1 MIFNEYK
8 LDELC
13 LKITDGSHFSPKDD
27 QDSNIPML
35 SVKDMEEF
43 DFNYDNCKHISVD
56 DYEKMKKSDC
66 VPKANDILVAKD
78 GSYLKEIF
86 VNLKEDKKAILSS
99 IAIFRPNL
107 ELVDPYYLC
116 FLLKSPKVM
125 NYTKENCVS
134 GSALPRIVL
143 KAFKDIKLEVPSL
156 EIQLKIANIL
166 KSINDKIQLN
176 NGINNNLHEL
186 VNSLY
191 LEYVSSLDENNS
203 SKIEIK
209 NMAKCILGGT
219 PSRTKSEYWN
229 GNINWINSGE
239 INKFRII
246 EASEYITDLGLS
258 KSSTTLLPKET
269 TVLAITGA
277 TLGQVSRLEIESCA
291 NQSVI
296 GIVPDDSKFN
306 NYIYLTMLNNIDD
319 LALRQTGGA
328 QQHINKNDVE
338 TFEVVVPNNIE
349 EFDNKVSKIFEK
361 ISINCFQNKTL
372 EQLRDILLPKLMNG
386 EIDLDNIEI

>member
-1 MIFNEYK
+1 MIFKEEKIGNISNRVFSGGTPDTRKNDYWNGNLMWLSSGETRNKYIYKTEKNITQLGVDNSSTRLAHKGDIVIASAGQGYTRGQTSMLMNDMYINQSLICIECDKSKVNNYYLFYLLSGQYDKLRFVSNENSSRGSLTTKIINEY
-8 LDELC
+8 
-13 LKITDGSHFSPKDD
+13 
-27 QDSNIPML
+27 
-35 SVKDMEEF
+35 SVK
-43 DFNYDNCKHISVD
+43 
-56 DYEKMKKSDC
+56 
-66 VPKANDILVAKD
+66 L
-78 GSYLKEIF
+78 
-86 VNLKEDKKAILSS
+86 
-99 IAIFRPNL
+99 
-107 ELVDPYYLC
+107 
-116 FLLKSPKVM
+116 
-125 NYTKENCVS
+125 
-134 GSALPRIVL
+134 
-143 KAFKDIKLEVPSL
+143 PSL
-156 EIQLKIANIL
+156 ENQTKIVSIL
-166 KSINDKIQLN
+166 KALDSKIELN
-176 NGINNNLHEL
+176 NEINNNLHEL
-186 VNSLY
+186 VNSIY

-209 NMAKCILGGT
+209 NIAKCVLGGT

-296 GIVPDDSKFN
+296 GIVPDDSRFN

-372 EQLRDILLPKLMNG
+372 EQLRDTLLPKLMNG
-386 EIDLDNIEI
+386 EIDLDSIEI